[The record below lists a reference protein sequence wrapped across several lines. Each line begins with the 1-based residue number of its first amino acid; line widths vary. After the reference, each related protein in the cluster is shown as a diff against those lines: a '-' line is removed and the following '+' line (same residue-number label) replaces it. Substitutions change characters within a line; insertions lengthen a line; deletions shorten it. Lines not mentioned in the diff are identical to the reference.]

1 MTELIKNESEPQLN
15 LRLSQVAL
23 IRTALAKANVLAV
36 RVIGPPGAG
45 KTQLLQE
52 TLRQLSNCRRVA
64 VIVVNPAAGRDAD
77 RLHGA
82 AGFVHHL
89 DAPVPSAAA
98 IWRVLQEIDLAK
110 LDMVLIECAGGLA
123 PLPDVGQDASVAV
136 FSVSGG
142 DDKAMEYSELLR
154 HVSAV
159 VLTKI
164 DLLTVVKFD
173 SQIFRADVDRINSG
187 VTLHE
192 LSALTG
198 IGMFSW
204 LAWLNERQADKRSR
218 GQQEPKREFNENFV
232 G

>member
-1 MTELIKNESEPQLN
+1 MTELIKNDSEPQLN
-15 LRLSQVAL
+15 LRLSPVAL

-36 RVIGPPGAG
+36 RLIGPPGAG

-52 TLRQLSNCRRVA
+52 TLRHLPNGRRVA

-82 AGFVHHL
+82 AGVVEHI
-89 DAPVPSAAA
+89 DAPVPTAAA
-98 IWRVLQEIDLAK
+98 IWRVLSGIDLTN
-110 LDMVLIECAGGLA
+110 LDTVLIECAGGLA
-123 PLPDVGQDASVAV
+123 PLPDLGQDASVAI

-164 DLLTVVKFD
+164 DLRTVVKFD

-187 VTLHE
+187 VALHE
-192 LSALTG
+192 VSSLMST
-198 IGMFSW
+198 GMFSW
-204 LAWLNERQADKRSR
+204 LNWLNERQAAKRSR
-218 GQQEPKREFNENFV
+218 GQQPEQEFNENFV